1 MDDVQR
7 IVTLVFNVT
16 LHYLTER
23 HCTES
28 GPAYCRLW
36 QSDLWHA
43 LVTCKR
49 IGTVVFIVTP
59 YILMHRSCTGVRQS
73 ALWSGDVQM
82 ACDFL
87 VYN

>member
-1 MDDVQR
+1 MGLDSTGVDDVQR

-16 LHYLTER
+16 LNF
-23 HCTES
+23 
-28 GPAYCRLW
+28 
-36 QSDLWHA
+36 WHT

-59 YILMHRSCTGVRQS
+59 YILMHRSGTGVRQS